1 MTAPSSRE
9 TGLKSRAVR
18 VAIDELTDRA
28 PRFDPVAPRVGG
40 PAGNARLTAWTGLV
54 LLILLAIEGFTI
66 LDVNG
71 LIDWHIVVGLLLVP
85 PALVKVGT
93 TGWRI
98 VRYYA
103 GDAAYRR
110 AGPPQLV
117 MRILGPLVV
126 FFTLAVLATG
136 ILVGVQGPAER
147 HSALLGVPVT
157 ALFLHKATFFAW
169 LAVMTIHVLGRT
181 VRASKVVAGR
191 ERRRVAGGAAR
202 FAVLAGMAFC
212 SVGLAMLLAGPWI
225 SAWQQHG
232 PRFHQ

>member
-1 MTAPSSRE
+1 M
-9 TGLKSRAVR
+9 
-18 VAIDELTDRA
+18 
-28 PRFDPVAPRVGG
+28 
-40 PAGNARLTAWTGLV
+40 
-54 LLILLAIEGFTI
+54 
-66 LDVNG
+66 
-71 LIDWHIVVGLLLVP
+71 LLVP

-103 GDAAYRR
+103 GDTAYRR
-110 AGPPQLV
+110 TGPPQLM

-136 ILVGVQGPAER
+136 ILIGVQGPAER

-181 VRASKVVAGR
+181 IRAAKVVAGR

-202 FAVLAGMAFC
+202 FAVLAGMAVC